1 MLQISF
7 LERWIKIW
15 AHLLIKGKT
24 SHWRVSK
31 KGVIHPK
38 GSKGS
43 LEDLSMR
50 NNSLIKGRVRA
61 RVSPGKFLGQR
72 PDPRQR
78 PRLQNHCS
86 KENQLKLVLQ
96 PVCLP
101 GPPPGAIYP
110 LAIPPVSR
118 NGPGSGHSVQHCLGY
133 PQHSCFSPQVIHS
146 QVMGS
151 TRFTSGGFRL
161 LGRRLVRVRFVAGLS
176 DPSQP
181 LFLSTQLPKQPH
193 EWLYCITFLFKSS
206 CAKADPESF
215 AEYVLWPS
223 ESFL

>member
-1 MLQISF
+1 
-7 LERWIKIW
+7 
-15 AHLLIKGKT
+15 
-24 SHWRVSK
+24 
-31 KGVIHPK
+31 
-38 GSKGS
+38 
-43 LEDLSMR
+43 MR

-101 GPPPGAIYP
+101 GPPPSAIYP

-181 LFLSTQLPKQPH
+181 LFLSTQLPQTAP
-193 EWLYCITFLFKSS
+193 
-206 CAKADPESF
+206 
-215 AEYVLWPS
+215 
-223 ESFL
+223 